1 MASIS
6 RTIQTEALERHLAS
20 FESARS
26 VIAQHD
32 GIRLEL
38 AEALR
43 LKAEADHAADANLA
57 AVLAGEDATR
67 TQAALDASVQ
77 AITEYQDGRWLALF
91 WFLASPIE
99 DLTRDP
105 SNTH

>member
-1 MASIS
+1 MDGTSH
-6 RTIQTEALERHLAS
+6 TIQCEALERHFAA
-20 FESARS
+20 FEAARN
-26 VIAQHD
+26 VIATHD

-38 AEALR
+38 ATALF
-43 LKAEADHAADANLA
+43 LKAEADRAAHANLA
-57 AVLAGEDATR
+57 AVLAGADTTQ
-67 TQAALDASVQ
+67 TQAELDAAVQ
-77 AITEYQDGRWLALF
+77 AISEYQGGRWLALF